1 MPLVLDG
8 TNGVSGVNGSAS
20 SPAFEGTDADSGI
33 FINSANEVNASL
45 NSTPVWSAV
54 STFGFKN
61 RIINGAMNIFQRN
74 TTLSVNNTQG
84 YSVDRMWG
92 FASLT
97 AATYTQ
103 VSSNDL
109 AGFPFAIRS
118 QRTAGNTGTN
128 GMFMGQIIE
137 SNNLQDLQGQ
147 SVTVSFWA
155 RAGANYSATGSTLYA
170 TIRTGTVADQGL
182 NILISPGWT
191 GATTQSQTVT
201 LTTSWQYFT
210 KTYTIPTTA
219 QELSAFFEAYP
230 TGTAG
235 ANDFFDITGFQLE
248 KGSTATS
255 FDYRPYGT
263 ELALCQR
270 YYFKITGGATTSSPL
285 GVGFCDTTTVA
296 VVATYFP
303 VAMRTDPT
311 AVETTGTAGDYRV
324 RRASTSTVCSVV
336 PAFFSTTTNSAATS
350 FTVASGLSAGAGVFG
365 ATVTANTGFL
375 AWSAEL

>member
-1 MPLVLDG
+1 
-8 TNGVSGVNGSAS
+8 
-20 SPAFEGTDADSGI
+20 
-33 FINSANEVNASL
+33 
-45 NSTPVWSAV
+45 
-54 STFGFKN
+54 
-61 RIINGAMNIFQRN
+61 
-74 TTLSVNNTQG
+74 
-84 YSVDRMWG
+84 
-92 FASLT
+92 
-97 AATYTQ
+97 
-103 VSSNDL
+103 
-109 AGFPFAIRS
+109 
-118 QRTAGNTGTN
+118 
-128 GMFMGQIIE
+128 MFMGQIIE

-270 YYFKITGGATTSSPL
+270 YYQRNTADSAYTAFASGDVSLATGVSVYIKYTTQMRSSPVL
-285 GVGFCDTTTVA
+285 NYGGSVA
-296 VVATYFP
+296 VYSGGGFYP
-303 VAMRTDPT
+303 I
-311 AVETTGTAGDYRV
+311 
-324 RRASTSTVCSVV
+324 TSV
-336 PAFFSTTTNSAATS
+336 NN
-350 FTVASGLSAGAGVFG
+350 LSAGRESALWQPTVSGG
-365 ATVTANTGFL
+365 GMTTGRGCTVTANNSS
-375 AWSAEL
+375 SAYIELSSEL